1 MSDMSDSD
9 DSEGLSPPPK
19 KNRQSEDVSDNNE
32 SEEDDDSEEDEE
44 EEVERRPTRRKRR
57 MHFAVKDMF
66 HDEAEVD
73 EDEEEEEEEGD
84 DEGELI
90 GPEDEEALDAV
101 PAARELDSR
110 RRIREIMDQDE
121 EEIERYYQERYETQN
136 YVDRFGDGEAMAD
149 SIVQKERLPGIKDP
163 NLWALRCKMGEEKA
177 VVLALMR
184 KFIAYQFSDTPLQI
198 KSAFAKEGLK
208 GYIYIEAFKQ
218 THVKQAIEGM
228 TALRLSR
235 YKQQLVPIGEM
246 TEVMRVV
253 KESGQL
259 REDQWVRIK
268 SGLYRD
274 DLALVEY
281 VEDAQNLVSLKLI
294 PRIDYDRRR
303 SATGADDLSDTGKVK
318 RFKRPP
324 QALFAASKALDRI
337 QRDGSWTVFEGN
349 RYDSDGFLHKQFRMS
364 AVVSEGIRPT
374 LAELERFHH
383 TQDSIQLAAVAA
395 SAAAVSATIP
405 AGGGSD
411 AIITHC
417 FAPGDVVEVC
427 EGDLKNLRGKV
438 VSLESNN
445 RIIVQ
450 PSHSDLHEPIP
461 FTPIEL
467 RKFFNQG
474 DHVKV
479 LSGRHVNQTGL
490 VIRFEP
496 SLAVVLS
503 DHSMNEMKVAPKD
516 LRLWQDRATT
526 LDSSG
531 HVQMMDLVQVD
542 PQTVGVVVN
551 VEPEQISVFTCFGK
565 VVTLKANTAL
575 RRLNTQRRR
584 PPQAMDRNGNL
595 IQLKQTVRLLEKPY
609 CGLVGEVKHLY
620 RSWAFIYS
628 RTHLENAGLVVA
640 QTRQLA
646 VLNSTQTPE
655 QQRGLD
661 EFRTITPIGGAGNV
675 GPEDVGGPGGRG
687 RGDRTERKLIGKT
700 ARIVKGTLKG
710 LLGIIC
716 DATLTHVVLELHSQF
731 KKVPVAREN
740 VALLDSGGRIMD
752 TQYGAATPRVTP
764 LREMRT
770 PQLAYGAQTP
780 HAACTTPRGD
790 STPLPSA
797 FNAGLA
803 TPKLSN
809 LDDPMT
815 PSSNSQME
823 SKPVHVLPLDVIS
836 SWLTL
841 CTVREYLLCGSSA
854 NLWCFRWS
862 SGGLLRPVT
871 RRSIPTNTVPMD
883 STAITNLRYQS
894 HMDRLYVSTNSG
906 LVHVYKFD
914 PDLVYLSTINAHKS
928 TIHSLCLAGPNQ
940 VDSFSLI
947 RLTYLSSFPL
957 ALKMA
962 SFDFGTTGVT
972 NEPTRSR
979 IGHVL
984 LVDFVEP
991 SCQNPSLADMTDGV
1005 LVVAGVGP
1013 VIRIVSIPTRRIAI
1027 DCEFV
1032 GVGYEGKEN
1041 ALARV
1046 SIVNQFG
1053 HQLLDA
1059 YVRPKE
1065 RITDYRTPYSG
1076 IRPADLRPGGP
1087 ARSFA
1092 DVHREVAKLCKGRI
1106 LVGHSIGN
1114 DLKELNQSSCIFLED
1129 WMPCSCDI
1137 NPQAATSAT
1146 LDVRDL
1152 FKVLML
1158 SHPRRDIRDTSRYRP
1173 FRALFSGRT
1182 PSLRKLTEKVLGV
1195 QVQTG
1200 EHDSLEDARAAMR
1213 LYTSVKRVWE
1223 SNKKGL
1229 VPFGSTGTRNV
1240 SGLSC
1245 QPSVQP
1251 QSDQNCNM
1259 IGINLLSEYEAGI
1272 DPDPATMASA
1282 HAEQI
1287 SSPLTATSWKPNRWD
1302 PNRHRR
1308 CSKKRTNF
1316 LRKRQKRSRRPGS
1329 TGFQSAR
1336 M

>member
-1 MSDMSDSD
+1 
-9 DSEGLSPPPK
+9 
-19 KNRQSEDVSDNNE
+19 
-32 SEEDDDSEEDEE
+32 
-44 EEVERRPTRRKRR
+44 
-57 MHFAVKDMF
+57 MF

-324 QALFAASKALDRI
+324 QALFTASKALDRI

-395 SAAAVSATIP
+395 SAAAVSATVP

-815 PSSNSQME
+815 PSSKSQME
-823 SKPVHVLPLDVIS
+823 SKPDHVLPLDVIS

-841 CTVREYLLCGSSA
+841 CTVREYLLCGSSS

-862 SGGLLRPVT
+862 SGGLLTLVT

-894 HMDRLYVSTNSG
+894 RMDRLYVSTNSG

-914 PDLVYLSTINAHKS
+914 PDLVYLSTVNAHKS

-940 VDSFSLI
+940 VDSFFLI

-962 SFDFGTTGVT
+962 SFDFGTIGVT
-972 NEPTRSR
+972 N
-979 IGHVL
+979 
-984 LVDFVEP
+984 
-991 SCQNPSLADMTDGV
+991 
-1005 LVVAGVGP
+1005 
-1013 VIRIVSIPTRRIAI
+1013 PTRRIAI

-1087 ARSFA
+1087 ARSFT
-1092 DVHREVAKLCKGRI
+1092 DVHQEVAKLCKGRI
-1106 LVGHSIGN
+1106 LVGHSISN
-1114 DLKELNQSSCIFLED
+1114 DL
-1129 WMPCSCDI
+1129 
-1137 NPQAATSAT
+1137 
-1146 LDVRDL
+1146 
-1152 FKVLML
+1152 KVLML

-1229 VPFGSTGTRNV
+1229 IPFGSTGTRNV
-1240 SGLSC
+1240 SGFSC

-1251 QSDQNCNM
+1251 QSDQNCNV

-1282 HAEQI
+1282 HGEQI
-1287 SSPLTATSWKPNRWD
+1287 SSSSLTATSLKPNRWD